1 MSVSCIPDTTQCSD
15 GAVRLVGG
23 RIEQEG
29 RVEVCLKG
37 IWGSVCRSQFSD
49 IELYIMCSYLGYH
62 GNSES
67 NADNV
72 VIFVFTL
79 DIQATLSS
87 VMVHLEVVRVQ
98 YYEGL
103 TARAGSRIWQ
113 SVSTAHS
120 NIKMNITYT
129 VTLTVQQLF
138 AAATV
143 SLYHD
148 NTAIS
153 YCFSLTQFVVLV
165 MYVWWVVPTAQVV

>member
-1 MSVSCIPDTTQCSD
+1 MKKTMYF
-15 GAVRLVGG
+15 
-23 RIEQEG
+23 RIHINFQ
-29 RVEVCLKG
+29 V
-37 IWGSVCRSQFSD
+37 
-49 IELYIMCSYLGYH
+49 
-62 GNSES
+62 
-67 NADNV
+67 
-72 VIFVFTL
+72 
-79 DIQATLSS
+79 TLSS

-113 SVSTAHS
+113 SVSTAHY
-120 NIKMNITYT
+120 NMKMRLA
-129 VTLTVQQLF
+129 TLTVQQLF

-165 MYVWWVVPTAQVV
+165 MYVWWAVPTAQVV